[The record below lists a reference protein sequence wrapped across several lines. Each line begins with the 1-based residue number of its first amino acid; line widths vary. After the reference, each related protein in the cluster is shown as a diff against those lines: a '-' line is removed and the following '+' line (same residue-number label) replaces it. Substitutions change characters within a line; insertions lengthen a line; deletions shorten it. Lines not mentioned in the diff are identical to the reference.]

1 MLIFAIASFY
11 SNQSE
16 WRNLDLNCTID
27 IIVIPQGH
35 KLQQRSKLI
44 VTKYITICALELF
57 SFGPEARTSP
67 PYDSHI
73 SVVRSSRWRTLGFF
87 SKIVR
92 LSFSEGQIYNVYG
105 LFQVFGVNLRRWR
118 TVTLRFHPNNC
129 ANCIPR
135 PCHDQAKVASLFW
148 NVKAPVFTLQKRF
161 FIKAWPCLS
170 KSYSKQFQTFILML
184 TNQLIMSVPSA
195 LWSLS
200 IYWFSCHGIC
210 VLSCWIRLRAF

>member
-27 IIVIPQGH
+27 IIMIPQGH

-57 SFGPEARTSP
+57 SWAPRPELLHHMIVTFQLCVHLAEG
-67 PYDSHI
+67 
-73 SVVRSSRWRTLGFF
+73 RWVFF

-210 VLSCWIRLRAF
+210 VHSCWIRLRAF